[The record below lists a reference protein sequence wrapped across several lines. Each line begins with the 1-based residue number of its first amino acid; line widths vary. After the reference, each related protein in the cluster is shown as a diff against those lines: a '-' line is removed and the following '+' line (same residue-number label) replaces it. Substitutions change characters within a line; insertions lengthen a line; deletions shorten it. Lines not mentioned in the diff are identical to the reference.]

1 MATKTLITGT
11 DFICIPCTDIER
23 SVAFY
28 GGTLGLPQLKRWGN
42 RAGVEFETGNLTVA
56 LMQSDDFGLEFR
68 SHSLP
73 VEFQVDDV
81 PAAEAELESRGVQFL
96 TEIIDSGFCHQVMFS
111 DPDGNT
117 LALHHRYSEGRP
129 AAG

>member
-1 MATKTLITGT
+1 MSAKTLITGT
-11 DFICIPCTDIER
+11 DFICIPCQDIER

-28 GGTLGLPQLKRWGN
+28 GGTLGLPELKRWGN
-42 RAGVEFETGNLTVA
+42 RAGVEFETGNLTIA
-56 LMQSDDFGLEFR
+56 LMQSDDFGLEFSR
-68 SHSLP
+68 HSLP

-81 PAAEAELESRGVQFL
+81 PAAMAELESRGVSFI

-117 LALHHRYSEGRP
+117 LALHHRYAEGP
-129 AAG
+129 PSAG